1 MNNFSIIGIEYQLG
15 EVELDLLEVHPEY
28 ASVLPKTGMPR
39 HFKSDLPIHELAT
52 QAASKLL
59 TKHESEIADI
69 GALFLVTQSSEFH
82 LPSTA
87 ALVHKSLGLPPR
99 VMALDLNQGCSGFVQ
114 ALCLAAPLTMTHQN
128 VLIICA
134 DRYRSKIRKGDRST
148 ESVFSDAASAVL
160 IKPNGPLQLITQSHY
175 TDGSGAQYLRQEI
188 GGELTMA
195 GADVF
200 LWTRNKVAKQI
211 AALIE
216 HETSAGRAPHTIIL
230 HQASKL
236 VVDSLKGVLPKSV
249 TIPTNFEA
257 VGNTVSSSIPI
268 LLKANLDVLSRP
280 GSLLLAGFGVGL
292 SSSVVAIE
300 ISKNLTH

>member
-1 MNNFSIIGIEYQLG
+1 LNNFSIIGIEYQLG

-39 HFKSDLPIHELAT
+39 HFKSDLPLHELAT
-52 QAASKLL
+52 QAASKIV

-69 GALFLVTQSSEFH
+69 GALLLVTQSSEFH

-87 ALVHKSLGLPPR
+87 ALVHKSLGLPPG
-99 VMALDLNQGCSGFVQ
+99 VMALDLNQGCSGFTQ
-114 ALCLAAPLTMTHQN
+114 ALCLAVPLTASHKN

-134 DRYRSKIRKGDRST
+134 DRYRSKLRKGDRST

-211 AALIE
+211 ASLIHDE
-216 HETSAGRAPHTIIL
+216 IFAGRTPHTIFL

-236 VVDSLKGVLPKSV
+236 VCDTLKNLIPEIPNV
-249 TIPTNFEA
+249 PTNLEK

-268 LLKANLDVLSRP
+268 LLASDM
-280 GSLLLAGFGVGL
+280 SLLQKEGSVIIAGFGVGL
-292 SSSVVAIE
+292 SSSCIAIS
-300 ISKNLTH
+300 IDTSHT

>member
-1 MNNFSIIGIEYQLG
+1 MNFAIAGIDYQLG
-15 EVELDLLEVHPEY
+15 ELELELLKVHPEY
-28 ASVLPKTGMPR
+28 APVLAKTGMPR
-39 HFKSDLPIHELAT
+39 HFQSNLSLHELAT

-59 TKHESEIADI
+59 AQHEAEIANI
-69 GALFLVTQSSEFH
+69 GALLLVTQSSEFH

-87 ALVHKSLGLPPR
+87 ALVHQSLGLPPS

-114 ALCLAAPLTMTHQN
+114 ALCLAVPLTKTHQN

-134 DRYRSKIRKGDRST
+134 DRYRSKLRKGDRST

-160 IKPNGPLQLITQSHY
+160 VKPNGPLQLNAQSHY
-175 TDGSGAQYLRQEI
+175 TDGSGAQYLQQEI
-188 GGELTMA
+188 GCQLTMA

-211 AALIE
+211 TSAIAD
-216 HETSAGRAPHTIIL
+216 ETAAGRAPHTILL

-236 VVDSLKGVLPKSV
+236 VVDSLKSVLPKDIS
-249 TIPTNFEA
+249 IPTNFET

-268 LLKANLDVLSRP
+268 LLAANLDVLNRS

-300 ISKNLTH
+300 MDHNLKR

>member
-1 MNNFSIIGIEYQLG
+1 MNFAIEGIDYQLG
-15 EVELDLLEVHPEY
+15 ELELELLKFHPEY
-28 ASVLPKTGMPR
+28 APVLAKTGMPR
-39 HFKSDLPIHELAT
+39 HFQSNLPLHELAT
-52 QAASKLL
+52 QAASRLL
-59 TKHESEIADI
+59 AQHEAEIADM
-69 GALFLVTQSSEFH
+69 GALLLVTQSSEFH

-87 ALVHKSLGLPPR
+87 ALVHQSLGLPPS

-114 ALCLAAPLTMTHQN
+114 ALCLAVPLTKTHQN
-128 VLIICA
+128 VLIVCA
-134 DRYRSKIRKGDRST
+134 DRYRSKLRKGDRST

-160 IKPNGPLQLITQSHY
+160 IKPNGPLQLKAQSHY
-175 TDGSGAQYLRQEI
+175 TDGSGAQYLRQET
-188 GGELTMA
+188 GSKLTMA

-216 HETSAGRAPHTIIL
+216 DETAAGRAPHTVFL

-236 VVDSLKGVLPKSV
+236 VIDSLKSVLPKDIS
-249 TIPTNFEA
+249 IPTNFET

-268 LLKANLDVLSRP
+268 LLAANLDVLNRS

-300 ISKNLTH
+300 MDHDLKR

>member
-87 ALVHKSLGLPPR
+87 ALVHKSLGLPPG

-216 HETSAGRAPHTIIL
+216 HETSAGRAPHTIFL

-236 VVDSLKGVLPKSV
+236 VVDSLKGLLPKSI

-268 LLKANLDVLSRP
+268 LLTANLDVLSRP